1 MGLVWHSE
9 LTLESFRSFCEETI
23 SQLYLDAY
31 SATVNEKRA
40 DQVVVNTLCA
50 TFAAR
55 NILRE
60 DESSI
65 TPEQAVN
72 STLIHI
78 LSNTERSR
86 LSNDLFALGK
96 ERLPSEDHLSAL
108 IDKAQKQAEI
118 EMPRYAPVFS
128 GVKGT
133 LYVLSIVV
141 CIIACVIVVWNGS
154 LNGMMQPDGS
164 SGEKIYAVSG
174 ERANSLLLVEPDV
187 VFEEN
192 YAGNSIVKFTVSGAD
207 AAQVRKVDV
216 YSPEGMAVKTYNC
229 NDNYT
234 CFASSGD
241 QYRLVILGNNGTSI
255 TRFVNTGDKVSG
267 SDVLPQCLVFV
278 HDTDTY
284 VIKTDVSATDVSQSD
299 VKSVTRFN
307 APGVSGYE
315 LVTGTK
321 NAGTF
326 YLESDGAY
334 SFTAAKGFTGTDMI
348 TVKLTMNDGSSRD
361 ITVPVIVVNN
371 APTYTAP
378 LLFTVKHTP
387 SQFGKYIG
395 KLTANDSD
403 AGDAQKL
410 VYSLISADNCD
421 VMISKNGGYVVGF
434 DDTQRGREDASFV
447 FEVSDGLLKN
457 RYTMSFRLD
466 NNLIDTTSFRKDVY
480 CFSGENG
487 YYDLELPGVDKDGDP
502 IYWSVNGTVTGKT
515 ERGTEYKNDASLSA
529 LYVRIDPALDEEAVE
544 VLDLICSDGWM
555 EMHIRY
561 QLDVHKNPAPTFKTT
576 TAHADAATNLA
587 VCTIDWECACELNSY
602 RIIDGQGV
610 AGSVVKSSDWDDMTF
625 RFIPDG
631 TGAPASAV
639 LTIEEVSSGK
649 TYKHTVTITQDY

>member
-40 DQVVVNTLCA
+40 DQVTVNTLCA

-55 NILRE
+55 NNLRE

-72 STLIHI
+72 STLKHI
-78 LSNTERSR
+78 LNSTERSR

-108 IDKAQKQAEI
+108 VDRAQRQAEI

-133 LYVLSIVV
+133 LYVLAIVV

-154 LNGMMQPDGS
+154 LNGMTQSDS

-174 ERANSLLLVEPDV
+174 ERANSLLLAEPEI
-187 VFEEN
+187 VFEDN
-192 YAGNSIVKFTVSGAD
+192 NTGSGIVKFTVSGAD

-216 YSPEGMAVKTYNC
+216 FSPEGMAVKTYNC
-229 NDNYT
+229 NGDYT

-241 QYRLVILGNNGTSI
+241 QYRLVILGNNGTSV

-267 SDVLPQCLVFV
+267 SDVLPECLVFV

-284 VIKTDVSATDVSQSD
+284 APKADVSATDVSVSD
-299 VKSVTRFN
+299 VKPVTRFN

-315 LVTGTK
+315 LVSGTK

-334 SFTAAKGFTGTDMI
+334 SFTAAKGFTGTDKV
-348 TVKLTMNDGSSRD
+348 TLKLSMNDGSSRE
-361 ITVPVIVVNN
+361 ITMPVIVVNN

-378 LLFTVKHTP
+378 LSFNVKHTP

-403 AGDAQKL
+403 VGDAQKL
-410 VYSLISADNCD
+410 VYTLVSAENCN
-421 VMISKNGGYVVGF
+421 VMISKNGGFVVGF
-434 DDTQRGREDASFV
+434 DDAQPGREDASFV

-457 RYTMSFRLD
+457 NYTMSFRLE
-466 NNLIDTTSFRKDVY
+466 NNLIDTTSFKKDVY

-487 YYDLELPGVDKDGDP
+487 YYDLELPATDKDGDP
-502 IYWSVNGTVTGKT
+502 IRWSVNGAVAGKT
-515 ERGTEYKNDASLSA
+515 ERGTEYKNNANLSA
-529 LYVRIDPALDEEAVE
+529 LYVRIDPTLDEEAVE
-544 VLDLICSDGWM
+544 VLDLVCSDGWK
-555 EMHIRY
+555 EIHIRY
-561 QLDVHKNPAPTFKTT
+561 QLDVHKNPAPVFKTT

-602 RIIDGQGV
+602 RIIDAQGV

-639 LTIEEVSSGK
+639 LTIEEISSGK